1 MFKQHKLL
9 IIITSIITLLPIVVG
24 LAMWNILPDKIAT
37 HFNADGVADG
47 YSSKTF
53 AVFTMPL
60 IMLGLHIIV
69 IAGISFDPKRR
80 AIGKKPLTLAMWI
93 VPITSLFCGVL
104 IYTYALGLRLGVNV
118 VVGILIGLL
127 FILLGN
133 YMPKCSQNY
142 TVGIRVPW
150 TLDDENNWN
159 STHRFAGFT
168 MTIGGVIILAL
179 SFLGLFWLYIVI
191 TLLAALLPVVY
202 SFIYYVR
209 HKPE

>member
-47 YSSKTF
+47 FSSKEF
-53 AVFTMPL
+53 AVFTLPL
-60 IMLGLHIIV
+60 IMLGLHIIAV
-69 IAGISFDPKRR
+69 AGISYDPKRR
-80 AIGKKPLTLAMWI
+80 AIGRKPLTLAMWI
-93 VPITSLFCGVL
+93 VPITSLFCGTL
-104 IYTYALGLRLGVNV
+104 IYTYARGLKLSVNI
-118 VVGILIGLL
+118 VVGILLGLL
-127 FILLGN
+127 LILLGN

-159 STHRFAGFT
+159 ATHRFAGWT
-168 MTIGGVIILAL
+168 MIVGGVAILVL
-179 SFLGLFWLYIVI
+179 SFLGLFWLYIAV
-191 TLLAALLPVVY
+191 TLLSTLLPVLY
-202 SFIYYVR
+202 SFIYYIR
-209 HKPE
+209 HKQ

>member
-47 YSSKTF
+47 YSTKDF
-53 AVFTMPL
+53 AVFTLPL
-60 IMLGLHIIV
+60 IMLGLHILV
-69 IAGISFDPKRR
+69 VAGISYDPKRR

-93 VPITSLFCGVL
+93 VPIVSLFCGGM
-104 IYTYALGLRLGVNV
+104 IYTYALGYKLSINIII
-118 VVGILIGLL
+118 GILLGL
-127 FILLGN
+127 ICVLLGN

-159 STHRFAGFT
+159 STHRFAGWT
-168 MTIGGVIILAL
+168 LTIGGVIILAL
-179 SFLGLFWLYIVI
+179 SFLGLFWLYIGIMLV
-191 TLLAALLPVVY
+191 ADLLPVLY

-209 HKPE
+209 HKQ